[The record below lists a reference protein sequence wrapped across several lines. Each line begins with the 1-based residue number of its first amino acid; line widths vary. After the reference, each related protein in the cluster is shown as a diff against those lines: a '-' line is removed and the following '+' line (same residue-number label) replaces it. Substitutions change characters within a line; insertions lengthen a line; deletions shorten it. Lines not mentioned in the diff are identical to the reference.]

1 MLQIAGGL
9 IELLPHFFVN
19 RSKYESFE
27 AKRKLCGSYDLFLA
41 DERIL
46 VHLPKLLGERRR

>member
-1 MLQIAGGL
+1 MLQIAEGL
-9 IELLPHFFVN
+9 IELLPHLSMN